1 MEIVLLG
8 RSSRRVVIAGYHNS
22 LETAKW
28 ITRPHLMQCNAQYK
42 YSMHLHTY
50 MANKEEDIG
59 HYRPE
64 KARHI
69 VCPII

>member
-28 ITRPHLMQCNAQYK
+28 ITRPHLMQCTAQ
-42 YSMHLHTY
+42 
-50 MANKEEDIG
+50 
-59 HYRPE
+59 
-64 KARHI
+64 
-69 VCPII
+69 